1 MANEPFATPV
11 ELRNWLQLEQAELPD
26 TDPTALL
33 VLKVASGA
41 VRTFC
46 QWHVSA
52 EVVTAKRIR
61 SRGVRSLWLPTL
73 WLRQV
78 TALTM
83 DGVAVSQADYAWGEE
98 GRVELLRSWWRDA
111 TFEVSYEHGFE
122 EPHPALDTMKGVV
135 LSAAAR
141 LRDNPTFHRSE
152 TSGGEAVV
160 AAGGALDVVSLLAE
174 GERLQL
180 HPYTLPELG

>member
-1 MANEPFATPV
+1 MANEPFATPA
-11 ELRNWLQLEQAELPD
+11 ELRAWLQLDTTELPD
-26 TDPTALL
+26 TDATALL

-41 VRTFC
+41 VRAFC

-52 EVVTAKRIR
+52 ETVTAKRIR

-78 TALTM
+78 TALSM
-83 DGVAVSQADYAWGEE
+83 DGVAVSSDDYDWGEE
-98 GRVELLRSWWRDA
+98 GRIELLRSWWRDA
-111 TFEVSYEHGFE
+111 TFEVSYEHGYE
-122 EPHPALDTMKGVV
+122 EPHAALDAVKGVV

-160 AAGGALDVVSLLAE
+160 AAGGAMDVVSLLAD

-180 HPYTLPELG
+180 HPYQLPELG